1 MTHGHAV
8 IFEKSVMISRYSVR
22 GVLNGSAEDQVAVTR
37 RKDCDRF
44 FASRN
49 PKQTHTR
56 LINHINA
63 ATETRFHRKNCAR
76 RCRVGCVLGDNK
88 EGSSSTTSPSRQ
100 AGGQTVSWT
109 WDFRLWKRNN
119 RAEENQIVSRA
130 AA

>member
-1 MTHGHAV
+1 MEQRKIRLLRRVAKIAIGF
-8 IFEKSVMISRYSVR
+8 FE
-22 GVLNGSAEDQVAVTR
+22 
-37 RKDCDRF
+37 
-44 FASRN
+44 SRN

-100 AGGQTVSWT
+100 ADRQCLERGIFDCGNVTTTGQQQRRTRFCRVLPLESQMLIG
-109 WDFRLWKRNN
+109 FPGP
-119 RAEENQIVSRA
+119 VGSHY
-130 AA
+130 